1 MYLDKLIKAIT
12 GGCSENL
19 TIETKLVYSCKKKY
33 MRKTAGE
40 MINSNNYLRL
50 LTLLNDGFIGLD

>member
-1 MYLDKLIKAIT
+1 
-12 GGCSENL
+12 
-19 TIETKLVYSCKKKY
+19 

-40 MINSNNYLRL
+40 MINRNNYLRL